1 MKIVNFQ
8 HVSDKWYFASYD
20 VELDNDAGILKGFKA
35 CEKSNGKIRVV
46 LPYLMEKEIVEHL
59 DAIFLKEKEERDNAI
74 PLSYDS
80 LPPELI

>member
-8 HVSDKWYFASYD
+8 SVSDKWYFASYD
-20 VELDNDAGILKGFKA
+20 VELDNGAGILKGFKA

-46 LPYLMEKEIVEHL
+46 LPYLMEKEIAEHL
-59 DAIFLKEKEERDNAI
+59 DAILLQEKEGRD
-74 PLSYDS
+74 DS

>member
-8 HVSDKWYFASYD
+8 HVYDKWYFASYD

-35 CEKSNGKIRVV
+35 CEKANGKIRVV
-46 LPYLMEKEIVEHL
+46 LPYLMEKEIAEHL
-59 DAIFLKEKEERDNAI
+59 DAILLKEKEGKEDF
-74 PLSYDS
+74 